1 MFDFWSIAVPPEIL
15 ARGSSAVEAYERA
28 LASGKTSDKRLPLM
42 LIGQHRAGKTSLM
55 KSLKG
60 ICFDPQEG
68 STVGIDVDPSYFK
81 VSTETWKTGTSN
93 DDQNSDRAT
102 SCDYHT
108 ARYIVNSF
116 QTETKRAELFTTAE
130 EGYYSDVNE
139 VSIDSP
145 SNVQLES
152 GEILGASR
160 ETLPYLGNP
169 GPNVTLPLASTDENQ
184 EQVNLSTKN
193 WPEFEEVAA
202 MTESFLRGDLDDNG
216 DDIYSTFW
224 DFAGQSVFY
233 VTHPLFLT
241 ARAIYCLVYDL
252 SLDPHGKAKP
262 LKKQGFYG
270 TTSESVSHKTNL
282 DYLDFWMTSVASL
295 TRGEED
301 CFTSDALPKK
311 LPAVFLVCTHA
322 DKPFGGRDPRELS
335 VEIFGYLKDKPYGD
349 HLCDVFFVDNTSL
362 RVKSSDCPEVA
373 RLRQKVL
380 EKAKEL
386 PHIKATI
393 PLKWLRFE
401 KALQAVKK
409 KGYKCISLETANDIA
424 SEFCKVHE
432 EKEFT
437 TLINYLHDLRCLIHF
452 DHTTELNKIIVLN
465 PQWLIDVFK
474 KVITVKQFDAEDKKF
489 SDSWLKLER
498 KGILDENLLAH
509 VWGPLFDEK
518 ETCSTLIK
526 IMEIFC
532 LLCSWP
538 SDATNNYKSYLVPS
552 MLNSSPPKQIAELA
566 ASANLP
572 SMYIK
577 FESGLVPPGLFP
589 RLILQLFHWG
599 KDRLWRKE
607 NLHLFNNF
615 ARFFVTKDDYSVI
628 LVCNSSTVEIVIHG
642 GNCNPEFND
651 DPSSKLSLTSHF
663 YHDNA
668 GINYCFL
675 VRKQLGMT
683 LECMRKEFCWLK
695 NMKYQMSVICPVC
708 CKRGS
713 VAHCET
719 HQKEDCKEEQC
730 LHFWSLS
737 ELYRSKQVVFCTRSA
752 LARNTR
758 IQVQQFAPWLP
769 LKEQLV
775 RWSKIFKRLKC
786 HLIGEYR
793 YIILSSFQPF
803 NARLK
808 RNGASLTWTMH
819 FQEHGYKVVQNVEL
833 NLEVELKTLDD
844 RTKW

>member
-1 MFDFWSIAVPPEIL
+1 M
-15 ARGSSAVEAYERA
+15 EAYKRA
-28 LASGKTSDKRLPLM
+28 LADGKTSDKRFPLM
-42 LIGQHRAGKTSLM
+42 LIGQHGAGKTSLM
-55 KSLKG
+55 NSLKG

-68 STVGIDVDPSYFK
+68 STVGIDVDPSYCK
-81 VSTETWKTGTSN
+81 VSTESWKTGTSN
-93 DDQNSDRAT
+93 DDQNSDKAT

-108 ARYIVNSF
+108 ARYIVNSLE
-116 QTETKRAELFTTAE
+116 TETKRAELFTAAE
-130 EGYYSDVNE
+130 EGYHSDVNE
-139 VSIDSP
+139 VSTDSP
-145 SNVQLES
+145 SNVLLES
-152 GEILGASR
+152 GEILGTSR
-160 ETLPYLGNP
+160 KTLPKLGNP
-169 GPNVTLPLASTDENQ
+169 GPNVTPPLASADRNQ
-184 EQVNLSTKN
+184 EQVSLSTKN

-202 MTESFLRGDLDDNG
+202 MTESFLRGDLDDNR

-241 ARAIYCLVYDL
+241 ARAIYCLAYDL

-262 LKKQGFYG
+262 LKKQGVYG
-270 TTSESVSHKTNL
+270 TMSESGSLETNL

-295 TRGEED
+295 TSGEED

-362 RVKSSDCPEVA
+362 RVKSSDCLEVA
-373 RLRQKVL
+373 RLRQEVL

-393 PLKWLRFE
+393 PIKWLRFE

-409 KGYKCISLETANDIA
+409 KGYKCISLEAAKDIA
-424 SEFCKVHE
+424 SKVCKVTE
-432 EKEFT
+432 ENEFT
-437 TLINYLHDLRCLIHF
+437 TLMNYLHDLRCLIHF
-452 DHTTELNKIIVLN
+452 DHTDGLKKIIILN

-474 KVITVKQFDAEDKKF
+474 KVITVKPYDADEKKF
-489 SDSWLKLER
+489 LDSWLKLER
-498 KGILDENLLAH
+498 EGILDEDLLAH
-509 VWGPLFDEK
+509 VWGPLFNEK
-518 ETCSTLIK
+518 ETCATLIE
-526 IMEIFC
+526 IMEKFC

-538 SDATNNYKSYLVPS
+538 CDTTSNKSYLVPS
-552 MLNSSPPKQIAELA
+552 MLKSPPPTQITELA
-566 ASANLP
+566 ASAKFP
-572 SMYIK
+572 SLFIK
-577 FESGLVPPGLFP
+577 FESGLVPAGLFP
-589 RLILQLFHWG
+589 RLVLQLFQWG
-599 KDRLWRKE
+599 KDKLWRDD
-607 NLHLFNNF
+607 NPHLFNGF
-615 ARFFVTKDDYSVI
+615 ARFFTTEDDYSVI
-628 LVCNSSTVEIVIHG
+628 LICNSSTVEIVIHG

-651 DPSSKLSLTSHF
+651 DPSSKLSPTPHF

-708 CKRGS
+708 CKRRS
-713 VAHCET
+713 VAYCET

-730 LHFWSLS
+730 LHFLSLT
-737 ELYRSKQVVFCTRSA
+737 EMYRSKQVVSCTRSA
-752 LARNTR
+752 LAKNTR

-769 LKEQLV
+769 FKEQLV

-793 YIILSSFQPF
+793 YIILSSFQPI
-803 NARLK
+803 NALLK
-808 RNGASLTWTMH
+808 RNVASLTWTMH
-819 FQEHGYKVVQNVEL
+819 FQ
-833 NLEVELKTLDD
+833 
-844 RTKW
+844 